1 MPISH
6 HAPLLSQGGTY
17 MKSVDLC
24 RVTVAQDPVVP
35 IDLPEFD
42 ARNPAT
48 VADSVGDIIG
58 DVAGTS
64 ADFFGSFSQSSV
76 AALGI
81 FASSVNTLEMNAIT
95 PVAATSTL
103 C

>member
-1 MPISH
+1 
-6 HAPLLSQGGTY
+6 

-24 RVTVAQDPVVP
+24 RTTVARDPVAA

-81 FASSVNTLEMNAIT
+81 LASSVNTLELNAIT
-95 PVAATSTL
+95 PVTVISRDM
-103 C
+103 